1 MSGVLDKIL
10 ASKRAEIASLGPP
23 KTTAPRRF
31 AVDVRASL
39 RTKSALALILEIKK
53 RSPSAGLL
61 STALSVGE
69 RACVY
74 ARGGA
79 AMVSVLCDAPFFGGS
94 WDDLAEARRAL
105 DTAGSST
112 PLLAKEF
119 ILEPAQLDH
128 ARANGADAALVIV
141 RLAPERVRMLVEEA
155 LKRDL
160 EPLVEVANEDE
171 LRVALDA
178 GARMVGV
185 NARDLDTLQM
195 DAVRAA
201 RVRASIPD
209 EVIAVHLS
217 GLRRPEDVAELA
229 RARAHAALIGEALM
243 REDDPTDLLKRMKA
257 AADFY
262 LPTTE

>member
-1 MSGVLDKIL
+1 VKVDEHVVAFG
-10 ASKRAEIASLGPP
+10 RLGC
-23 KTTAPRRF
+23 
-31 AVDVRASL
+31 
-39 RTKSALALILEIKK
+39 
-53 RSPSAGLL
+53 GL
-61 STALSVGE
+61 G
-69 RACVY
+69 
-74 ARGGA
+74 
-79 AMVSVLCDAPFFGGS
+79 
-94 WDDLAEARRAL
+94 
-105 DTAGSST
+105 
-112 PLLAKEF
+112 
-119 ILEPAQLDH
+119 H

-217 GLRRPEDVAELA
+217 GLRRPEDVAVA
-229 RARAHAALIGEALM
+229 RET
-243 REDDPTDLLKRMKA
+243 P
-257 AADFY
+257 ADST
-262 LPTTE
+262 LCASS